1 MHKEH
6 IVMAYYGGCGVAH
19 PQMNSSPIIYDPENL
34 MINQVTTY
42 DGGDEYLMNGE
53 VEEFKEPWE
62 DDQENKTNELDL
74 TDMRDLPN
82 MRDEQEDSISGDDTL
97 TSIFN
102 MDNAVVNNIFGGNLD
117 SQPDVLS
124 TIFSS
129 TNEPK
134 KVDFN
139 EQVVEVNFYK
149 NTPPEC
155 VGIAAD
161 TLKNPESKVLSSIFN

>member
-1 MHKEH
+1 
-6 IVMAYYGGCGVAH
+6 MAYYGGCGVAH
-19 PQMNSSPIIYDPENL
+19 PQMNSNPIIYDSENL

-53 VEEFKEPWE
+53 VEEFKEPW
-62 DDQENKTNELDL
+62 DDNDLENKTTPEPDMPNSLDL
-74 TDMRDLPN
+74 SDKPD
-82 MRDEQEDSISGDDTL
+82 DSESEDGTL

-102 MDNAVVNNIFGGNLD
+102 TEDTVVNNIFGGDLD
-117 SQPDVLS
+117 SPPDVLS
-124 TIFSS
+124 TIFLSN
-129 TNEPK
+129 NEPK

-139 EQVVEVNFYK
+139 KQVVEVNFYK

-161 TLKNPESKVLSSIFN
+161 TLKHPDSKVLSSIFN